1 MSVIFDVDN
10 FDRTEQIKIAK
21 MLTFI
26 PESDN
31 NNFDPNRSRF
41 SQPKKTGEIVKM
53 YYCKDKKLYLPY
65 RFACCYFDK
74 FFNQDIK
81 FPRIFKAEDGGKE
94 GKFSGKLL
102 DRQVEPFAEV
112 MQQLKEYR
120 TATIALYPGFGKTF
134 MGAMLAWK
142 LNYKTC
148 VLVHRDNVGKQ
159 WVKTF
164 RNYFDLPDKDICYV
178 DDKLNKEAKIFV
190 CMARRTDKIPPE
202 IRSQIGVL
210 IIDEAHCFCSPG
222 AVKPML
228 AFSPRYTIAETATP
242 QKENGMFKVIQSMC
256 GEHFIQKIST
266 KPYFFFLIQTNL
278 AIPVDAAS
286 SNNIFNDVLVEQCT
300 SEKRNTLIGDILE
313 HNQHYKT
320 IIATPR
326 TEHCEILKKEA
337 EDRGLETSELYGTKK
352 SYIPKNIL
360 IGTCSKMGV
369 GFDEANFCD
378 DFDGRPSD
386 LLIMCQT
393 FKSWAPFEQVRG
405 RGMRA
410 EKPNVIMF
418 NDQHSIT
425 KRHFTQIRKWVK
437 ETNGIVV
444 EMNVDD
450 IESFNIEA
458 WKMKRLEKLKKK
470 MARKKKVIP

>member
-1 MSVIFDVDN
+1 MSVIFNVDD
-10 FDRTEQIKIAK
+10 FDRTEQSKIAK

-26 PESDN
+26 PETEPN
-31 NNFDPNRSRF
+31 YDPNKSRF

-53 YYCKDKKLYLPY
+53 FYCKDKQLHLPY
-65 RFACCYFDK
+65 RFACCYFNK
-74 FFNQDIK
+74 FFNQDNK
-81 FPRIFKAEDGGKE
+81 YPRIFTDKE

-102 DRQVEPFAEV
+102 DRQIEPFAEALKY
-112 MQQLKEYR
+112 LKEYR
-120 TATIALYPGFGKTF
+120 TVTIALYPGFGKTF

-148 VLVHRDNVGKQ
+148 VLVHRDNVGRQ
-159 WVKTF
+159 WIKTF
-164 RNYFDLPDKDICYV
+164 KNYFKIDPKYISYV
-178 DDKLNKEAKIFV
+178 DDKVNPEAKIFV
-190 CMARRTDKIPPE
+190 CMARRTDKIPPN
-202 IRSQIGVL
+202 IRKEIGVV
-210 IIDEAHCFCSPG
+210 IVDEAHCFCSPG
-222 AVKPML
+222 AVKPLL
-228 AFSPRYTIAETATP
+228 AFSPKYTIAETATP
-242 QKENGMFKVIQSMC
+242 EKENGMFKVIQSIC
-256 GEHFIQKIST
+256 GNHFIQKIST

-278 AIPVDAAS
+278 AIPVDAGS
-286 SNNIFNDVLVEQCT
+286 SNNIFNDVLMEQCN
-300 SEKRNTLIGDILE
+300 SEKRNELITNILDA
-313 HNQHYKT
+313 NKHYKT

-326 TEHCEILKKEA
+326 TEHCELLKLEA
-337 EDRGLETSELYGTKK
+337 GKRGLETSELYGTKK

-410 EKPNVIMF
+410 DKPNVIMF

-425 KRHFTQIRKWVK
+425 KRHFTQIRKWVR
-437 ETNGIVV
+437 ETNGIIV
-444 EMNVDD
+444 ELNADD
-450 IESFNIEA
+450 LESYNIEA
-458 WKMKRLEKLKKK
+458 WKMKRLKKK
-470 MARKKKVIP
+470 EKKEKKKSLNN